1 MPTSINGFGTAYYGE
16 RDFHADG
23 SYITTEWTI
32 LGHIPI
38 LPLRSH
44 RLLRNIHQDQNF
56 IIYTSESYI
65 IIETTSWNR
74 PQVIAT
80 YGFMLCFVFWIIVLI
95 WLLAI
100 FNVSWFGHSYVFFG
114 IVMAMATPPFVVLFY
129 LRRRDKSGTLF
140 SEEALVRTLAA
151 LAERHKP
158 PIISPPPLPVTPQEL
173 PQDDDERYKPK
184 Y

>member
-1 MPTSINGFGTAYYGE
+1 M
-16 RDFHADG
+16 
-23 SYITTEWTI
+23 
-32 LGHIPI
+32 
-38 LPLRSH
+38 
-44 RLLRNIHQDQNF
+44 
-56 IIYTSESYI
+56 
-65 IIETTSWNR
+65 
-74 PQVIAT
+74 IAT

-151 LAERHKP
+151 LAERHKS
-158 PIISPPPLPVTPQEL
+158 PIISPPPLPVTPL
-173 PQDDDERYKPK
+173 PQDESAFPTHSSNCRIKASLFRKCSEKSQRIHGIHFACESDLPSTVWSEFY
-184 Y
+184 